1 MKSYYEGGKQ
11 SAQKRKRTQAG
22 GSARSDL
29 QLRPGDQAGQQHH
42 AGRQEGCGPEGRLRC
57 FRHHQGEDREGPP
70 GRVHHRSGEHHAVPG
85 GQGPPR
91 GRRHLPGAHR
101 GSPRAPSDPW
111 SAVADQLLPRPQRED
126 HEGAAGRRDHGC
138 RQQPRLRGQEARGH
152 PQDGRVQ
159 QGLRALSLV
168 IRS

>member
-1 MKSYYEGGKQ
+1 MPRRGNVP
-11 SAQKRKRTQAG
+11 KRGFRLIN
-22 GSARSDL
+22 L

-111 SAVADQLLPRPQRED
+111 SAVADQLPARSEKTSCRLPARSWRCLPTTS
-126 HEGAAGRRDHGC
+126 A
-138 RQQPRLRGQEARGH
+138 PRSAVSGH
-152 PQDGRVQ
+152 HTRWPSCQ
-159 QGLRALSLV
+159 QGLRAPSLV